1 MVIRDVKQLKV
12 YKGRT
17 SRRNRDFQNVA
28 LFDKDGKPLDIGAG
42 KQGAA
47 VADAAGDAPTK
58 AEFNA
63 LLKSLRDAGIIA
75 TA

>member
-12 YKGRT
+12 YAGRT
-17 SRRNRDFQNVA
+17 ARKNRDFQNVA
-28 LFDKDGKPLDIGAG
+28 LFGKDGKPLDIGG
-42 KQGAA
+42 KQGVA
-47 VADAAGDAPTK
+47 VPDAAGEAPTK
-58 AEFNA
+58 AEYDA